1 MTGPD
6 KKGREALARLA
17 DVLIEDLLA
26 APDEEIFWLNL
37 LRSVAIL

>member
-6 KKGREALARLA
+6 KKGREAPLVWPTYLSKICWPRLTKR
-17 DVLIEDLLA
+17 
-26 APDEEIFWLNL
+26 FWLNL